1 MIAYPGPEMVVAP
14 GGAGRGPVTSKSEK
28 DGGEGGIRTH
38 APLAQRPLFESGT
51 MNHSVTS
58 PTSYSTFVLTKR
70 QETLDECFE
79 KGSPS
84 ADGLERQGRGVHWIG
99 CQRSRLKARWNAAE
113 AIRRTGG

>member
-58 PTSYSTFVLTKR
+58 PGGYFEGKSARIGVSAKAPKWGFANTLLTDA
-70 QETLDECFE
+70 LI
-79 KGSPS
+79 S
-84 ADGLERQGRGVHWIG
+84 
-99 CQRSRLKARWNAAE
+99 
-113 AIRRTGG
+113 